1 VRDGIS
7 LAKAGVPAVVL
18 VYDNFEPV
26 ARAQA
31 RALGMPDL
39 RFYVFPQY
47 DPGASESAAE
57 ADKAVKA
64 AAEFQVLLTPTRR

>member
-1 VRDGIS
+1 MRDGIS
-7 LAKAGVPAVVL
+7 LAKAGIPAVVF

-31 RALGMPDL
+31 KALGVPDL
-39 RFYVFPQY
+39 RLYVFPQY
-47 DPGASESAAE
+47 EPGASASAAE

-64 AAEFQVLLTPTRR
+64 AAEFSALLT

>member
-7 LAKAGVPAVVL
+7 LAKAGIPAVVF

-31 RALGMPDL
+31 RALGVPDL
-39 RFYVFPQY
+39 RLYVFPQY
-47 DPGASESAAE
+47 EPGASDSAAE

-64 AAEFQVLLTPTRR
+64 AAEFSALFKRAG

>member
-7 LAKAGVPAVVL
+7 LAKAGIPAVVF

-31 RALGMPDL
+31 KALGVPDL
-39 RFYVFPQY
+39 RLYVFPQY
-47 DPGASESAAE
+47 APGASASAEE
-57 ADKAVKA
+57 ADKAIKA
-64 AAEFQVLLTPTRR
+64 AAEFSALLM

>member
-1 VRDGIS
+1 MRDGIS
-7 LAKAGVPAVVL
+7 LAKAGIPAVVF

-31 RALGMPDL
+31 RALGLPDL
-39 RFYVFPQY
+39 RLYVFPQY
-47 DPGASESAAE
+47 DPGASESTAE

-64 AAEFQVLLTPTRR
+64 AAEFQTLLAPARR

>member
-1 VRDGIS
+1 MRDGIS
-7 LAKAGVPAVVL
+7 LARAGVPAVVF

-39 RFYVFPQY
+39 RLYVFPQY
-47 DPGASESAAE
+47 APGASAAAAE
-57 ADKAVKA
+57 ANKAIRA
-64 AAEFQVLLTPTRR
+64 AAEFPSLLVPTR

>member
-1 VRDGIS
+1 MRDGIS
-7 LAKAGVPAVVL
+7 LAKAGVPTVVF

-31 RALGMPDL
+31 KALGLPDL

-57 ADKAVKA
+57 ADKAITA
-64 AAEFQVLLTPTRR
+64 AAEFQALLAPVLR

>member
-7 LAKAGVPAVVL
+7 LAKAGVPAVVF

-31 RALGMPDL
+31 IALGVPDL
-39 RFYVFPQY
+39 RFHVFPQY
-47 DPGASESAAE
+47 NPGAVSSANE
-57 ADKAVKA
+57 EEKAIRA
-64 AAEFQVLLTPTRR
+64 AAEFIALLNP

>member
-1 VRDGIS
+1 MRDGIS
-7 LAKAGVPAVVL
+7 LARAGVPAVVF

-39 RFYVFPQY
+39 RIHVFPQY
-47 DPGASESAAE
+47 DPGASSSALE
-57 ADKAVKA
+57 EEKAIKA
-64 AAEFQVLLTPTRR
+64 AAEFPALLASAPG